1 MSPRFFSSNSSQ
13 LYVSLWS
20 KYRPAILKL
29 MVEAEGGTQQYK
41 FFGHEFKSLNPKEKG
56 YTFSM
61 QAFQGRA
68 LNDIR
73 KSATAQDLLHV
84 LLQSKKGTEL
94 LDASKYE
101 FVLDKQFTLSVS
113 TIQPEVEKET
123 QVAAESK
130 SE

>member
-1 MSPRFFSSNSSQ
+1 MSPRFFSSNSNQ

-20 KYRPAILKL
+20 KYRPAILQL
-29 MVEAEGGTQQYK
+29 MVAAEGGTQQYK
-41 FFGHEFKSLNPKEKG
+41 FFGHEFKTLNPKEKG
-56 YTFSM
+56 YTFTM

-84 LLQSKKGTEL
+84 LSQSKTASEL
-94 LDASKYE
+94 LDTSKYE

-113 TIQPEVEKET
+113 TVQPEVEKEEET
-123 QVAAESK
+123 EA
-130 SE
+130 

>member
-20 KYRPAILKL
+20 KYRPAILQL
-29 MVEAEGGTQQYK
+29 MVAAEGGTQQYN
-41 FFGHEFKSLNPKEKG
+41 FYGHEFKTLNPKEKG
-56 YTFSM
+56 YTFTM

-68 LNDIR
+68 MNDIR

-84 LLQSKKGTEL
+84 LSQSKKGAEL
-94 LDASKYE
+94 LDATKYE

-113 TIQPEVEKET
+113 TVQPEVEEEAET
-123 QVAAESK
+123 EA
-130 SE
+130 